1 MSFYLIPIIILIM
14 LAAVACWHAYTT
26 RDENNHH

>member
-1 MSFYLIPIIILIM
+1 MFYAIPIIILIVF
-14 LAAVACWHAYTT
+14 AAVACWHAYQT